1 MKPKFEFMANSADA
15 EDKSGIALWRYI
27 DQKQDED
34 VEVVVRQLFATFEAA
49 YRMNLLIEAAWRIGE
64 AEGYADCEGKVLNGL
79 RGYIKPKAKLG
90 VAVSSEP
97 TFPAVLDACCGGRM
111 FWWNKENTDALFM
124 DCREVE
130 KGAFQNNWNPGWCVK
145 PDEIADFRD
154 MPFPDNVF
162 KVVVFD
168 PPHLTSGSMK
178 SVINKKYGLLNKDTW
193 KADIVA
199 GFSEC
204 WRVLAPGGVLIF
216 KWNEANIK
224 AKDLLRSFPTEP
236 LFGDFTGKTGSTIW
250 VTYLKMNV

>member
-1 MKPKFEFMANSADA
+1 M
-15 EDKSGIALWRYI
+15 
-27 DQKQDED
+27 
-34 VEVVVRQLFATFEAA
+34 TFELLDDAGTKPDGAA
-49 YRMNLLIEAAWRIGE
+49 SLLT
-64 AEGYADCEGKVLNGL
+64 DV
-79 RGYIKPKAKLG
+79 LG
-90 VAVSSEP
+90 VAVSPAP

-111 FWWNKENTDALFM
+111 FWWNKANKDALFM

-130 KGAFQNNWNPGWCVK
+130 KGAFQNNWNPSWCVK

-154 MPFPDNVF
+154 MPFPDGVF
-162 KVVVFD
+162 KMVVFD

-178 SVINKKYGLLNKDTW
+178 SVINKKYGLLNKETW

-224 AKDLLRSFPTEP
+224 AKDLLRSFPVEP

-250 VTYLKMNV
+250 VTYLKTPNVRIMRGGLGGEEVV